1 MIRIS
6 PSDSTSSC
14 AWINSLVFSWRGQKS
29 RWRLSLFYRTAAR
42 EEDSRSLPVISLA
55 KRENLWTSPVKGD
68 DASEMLLCI
77 DLFSFFDLAHH
88 FIRWIKYL
96 FAGISKF
103 CPLPRLES
111 HATRSKQR
119 SITQWTNQKQ
129 GNEPYQKLRVVC
141 NIYFKKE
148 IYRLMKPLSV
158 TGCTHRLQ
166 SPVSKRLKTGW

>member
-1 MIRIS
+1 MCMNQQFGVFVKRTKVS
-6 PSDSTSSC
+6 LTFKLVLPYSCTRGRFEKSTC
-14 AWINSLVFSWRGQKS
+14 YFTCKAGKLVN
-29 RWRLSLFYRTAAR
+29 
-42 EEDSRSLPVISLA
+42 LA
-55 KRENLWTSPVKGD
+55 SQRRRCQW
-68 DASEMLLCI
+68 DAFVYWSIL
-77 DLFSFFDLAHH
+77 FFDLAHH

-166 SPVSKRLKTGW
+166 SPLSKRLKTGW